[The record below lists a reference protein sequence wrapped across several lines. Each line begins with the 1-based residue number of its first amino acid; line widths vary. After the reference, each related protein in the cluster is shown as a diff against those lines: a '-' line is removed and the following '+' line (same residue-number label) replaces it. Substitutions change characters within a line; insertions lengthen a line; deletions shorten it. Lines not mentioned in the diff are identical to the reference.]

1 MAIDAFVPLPADG
14 GRGNDGTGA
23 KPSGRTARPARPM
36 MRAVVRMA
44 AEVAALPIRWLWK
57 DQLALG
63 KIAVVAGASNV
74 GKSLL
79 VAGDFVVRVSVGV
92 AWPDG
97 SPCPVGDDDRND
109 ADVEKMTEDRKFRFC
124 SNNRGGN
131 LSKRVKNRTGVGEK
145 GTSEL
150 CPDRRGNFEV
160 RRALDIRDR
169 NRLRCHADLFTPTLS
184 CVRDGGHLR
193 ASRPGNFMRRL
204 LLLTN
209 YREGTNAYSRN
220 PDCRHRP
227 IVTPIVL
234 HWLCLPP

>member
-44 AEVAALPIRWLWK
+44 AEVAEAAALPIRWLWK

-79 VAGDFVVRVSVGV
+79 VTGDFVVRVSVGV

-97 SPCPVGDDDRND
+97 SPCQVGDDDRND

-150 CPDRRGNFEV
+150 CPDRRGKFEV
-160 RRALDIRDR
+160 RRALGRSPSFRLHDPGYRSMFTTHRDAALREASVASCSPSMTSTPSSRTCAPTGRAHWR
-169 NRLRCHADLFTPTLS
+169 NAAGSHAPD
-184 CVRDGGHLR
+184 R
-193 ASRPGNFMRRL
+193 A
-204 LLLTN
+204 
-209 YREGTNAYSRN
+209 
-220 PDCRHRP
+220 
-227 IVTPIVL
+227 
-234 HWLCLPP
+234 